1 MGKQL
6 VIIGAGHAHLTILK
20 NLREFTN
27 AGHDVTVVSSSSL
40 HYYSGMGPGM
50 LSGIYRPEEIR
61 FDVKQM
67 AQDRGAVF
75 IEDKVVK
82 IHPQK
87 KRIDLQSGQSLTYD
101 LMSVNTGSFVPVEA
115 PEFSDDW
122 VIPVKPIENLLNA
135 RNQIIEA
142 LKRRELRVTIVGGGP
157 TGVEVAGN
165 LDRLVR
171 NESGKCRIRLV
182 TGTRLLPQFKRGVRN
197 RVRNA
202 LIRRQVQVVEGS
214 RMSAI
219 KDKSVT
225 LADGSEIESDVVFMA
240 VGVKPS
246 PLFKDSGLPIGPDGG
261 MLVNQYLQSVSY
273 PEIFGGGDCIC
284 FEPQPLAKVG
294 VYAVRQ
300 NPILFDNLLG
310 LLKNTALEPFR
321 PQKAVLL
328 AFNLGDGTAVV
339 QWHSLVFG
347 GRLGFALKNY
357 IDQTFMKN
365 FQVSGERLADSVL
378 TSAG

>member
-6 VIIGAGHAHLTILK
+6 VIVGAGHAHLTILK
-20 NLREFTN
+20 NLPEFIN

-61 FDVKQM
+61 FDVKKMSQN
-67 AQDRGAVF
+67 RGAVF

-87 KRIDLQSGQSLTYD
+87 KKIDLQSGQTLPYD

-115 PEFSDDW
+115 PDTSDDF
-122 VIPVKPIENLLNA
+122 VIPVKPIENLLSA
-135 RNQIIEA
+135 RYKIIEA
-142 LKRRELRVTIVGGGP
+142 LKRQELRITIVGGGP

-171 NESGKCRIRLV
+171 NESGKCRITLV
-182 TGTRLLPQFKRGVRN
+182 AGTRLLRQFKNGVRN

-219 KDKSVT
+219 KDKSVA
-225 LADGSEIESDVVFMA
+225 LADGSEIESDIVFMA

-246 PLFKDSGLPIGPDGG
+246 PLFKDSGLTIGQDGG

-273 PEIFGGGDCIC
+273 PEIFGGGDCIS

-300 NPILFDNLLG
+300 NPILFNNLLG
-310 LLKNTALEPFR
+310 FLKDTALEPFK
-321 PQKAVLL
+321 PQKSVLL

-339 QWHSLVFG
+339 QWHSVVWS

-365 FQVSGERLADSVL
+365 FQISGELEES
-378 TSAG
+378 S

>member
-6 VIIGAGHAHLTILK
+6 VIVGAGHAHLTILK
-20 NLREFTN
+20 NLPEFIN

-61 FDVKQM
+61 FDVKKMSQN
-67 AQDRGAVF
+67 RGAVF

-87 KRIDLQSGQSLTYD
+87 KKIDLQSGQTLPYD

-115 PEFSDDW
+115 PDTSDDF
-122 VIPVKPIENLLNA
+122 VIPVKPIENLLSA
-135 RNQIIEA
+135 RYKIIEA
-142 LKRRELRVTIVGGGP
+142 LKRKELRITIVGGGP

-165 LDRLVR
+165 LGRLVR
-171 NESGKCRIRLV
+171 NESGKCRITLV
-182 TGTRLLPQFKRGVRN
+182 AGTRLLRQFKNGVRN

-219 KDKSVT
+219 KDKSVA
-225 LADGSEIESDVVFMA
+225 LADGSEIESDIVFMA

-246 PLFKDSGLPIGPDGG
+246 PLFKDSGLTIGQDGG

-273 PEIFGGGDCIC
+273 PEIFGGGDCIS

-300 NPILFDNLLG
+300 NPILFNNLLG
-310 LLKNTALEPFR
+310 FLKDTALEPFK
-321 PQKAVLL
+321 PQKSVLL

-339 QWHSLVFG
+339 QWHSVVWG

-365 FQVSGERLADSVL
+365 FQISGELEES
-378 TSAG
+378 S

>member
-6 VIIGAGHAHLTILK
+6 VIVGAGHAHLTILK
-20 NLREFTN
+20 NLPEFIN

-61 FDVKQM
+61 FDVKKMSQN
-67 AQDRGAVF
+67 RGAVF
-75 IEDKVVK
+75 IEDNVVK

-87 KRIDLQSGQSLTYD
+87 KKIDLQSGQTLPYD

-115 PEFSDDW
+115 PDTSDDF
-122 VIPVKPIENLLNA
+122 VIPVKPIENLLSA
-135 RNQIIEA
+135 RYKIIEA
-142 LKRRELRVTIVGGGP
+142 LKRKELRITIVGGGP

-171 NESGKCRIRLV
+171 NESGKCRITLV
-182 TGTRLLPQFKRGVRN
+182 AGTRLLRQFKNGVRN

-202 LIRRQVQVVEGS
+202 LIQRQVQVVEGS

-225 LADGSEIESDVVFMA
+225 LADGSEIESDIVFMA

-246 PLFKDSGLPIGPDGG
+246 PLFKDSGLTIGQDGG

-273 PEIFGGGDCIC
+273 PEIFGGGDCIS

-300 NPILFDNLLG
+300 NPILFNNLLG
-310 LLKNTALEPFR
+310 FLKDTALEPFK
-321 PQKAVLL
+321 PQKSVLL

-339 QWHSLVFG
+339 QWHSVVWS

-365 FQVSGERLADSVL
+365 FQISGELEES
-378 TSAG
+378 S

>member
-6 VIIGAGHAHLTILK
+6 VIVGAGHAHLTILK
-20 NLREFTN
+20 NLPEFIN
-27 AGHDVTVVSSSSL
+27 AGHEVTVVSASSL

-61 FDVKQM
+61 FDVKKM
-67 AQDRGAVF
+67 SRNRGAVF
-75 IEDKVVK
+75 LEDKVVK

-87 KRIDLQSGQSLTYD
+87 KKIDLQSGQTLPYD
-101 LMSVNTGSFVPVEA
+101 LMSVNTGSVVPVEA
-115 PEFSDDW
+115 PDSSDDF

-135 RNQIIEA
+135 RHKIIAA
-142 LKRRELRVTIVGGGP
+142 LKRQELRITIVGGGP
-157 TGVEVAGN
+157 TGVEMAGN

-171 NESGKCRIRLV
+171 NESGQCRITLV
-182 TGTRLLPQFKRGVRN
+182 AGNRLLGQFKNGVRN

-202 LIRRQVQVVEGS
+202 LIRRHVQVVEGS

-219 KDKSVT
+219 EDKSVV
-225 LADGSEIESDVVFMA
+225 LADGSGIESDFVFMA

-246 PLFKDSGLPIGPDGG
+246 ALFKDSGLAIGQDGG
-261 MLVNQYLQSVSY
+261 MLVNQYLQSVSS
-273 PEIFGGGDCIC
+273 PEIFGGGDCIS
-284 FEPQPLAKVG
+284 FAPQPLAKVG

-300 NPILFDNLLG
+300 NPILFGNLLNFS
-310 LLKNTALEPFR
+310 KDTPLEPFH

-339 QWHSLVFG
+339 QWHSLVFD

-365 FQVSGERLADSVL
+365 FRVSGELD
-378 TSAG
+378 G

>member
-6 VIIGAGHAHLTILK
+6 VIVGAGHAHLTILK
-20 NLREFTN
+20 NLPEFIN

-61 FDVKQM
+61 FDVKKMSQN
-67 AQDRGAVF
+67 RGAVF

-87 KRIDLQSGQSLTYD
+87 KKIDLQSGQTLPYD

-115 PEFSDDW
+115 PDTSDDF
-122 VIPVKPIENLLNA
+122 VIPVKPIENLLSA
-135 RNQIIEA
+135 RYKIIEA
-142 LKRRELRVTIVGGGP
+142 LKRKELRITIVGGGP

-171 NESGKCRIRLV
+171 NESGKCRITLV
-182 TGTRLLPQFKRGVRN
+182 AGTRLLRQFKNGVRN

-202 LIRRQVQVVEGS
+202 LIQRQVQVVEGS

-219 KDKSVT
+219 KDKSVA
-225 LADGSEIESDVVFMA
+225 LADGSEIESDIVFMA

-246 PLFKDSGLPIGPDGG
+246 PLFKDSGLTIGQDGG

-273 PEIFGGGDCIC
+273 PEIFGGGDCIS

-300 NPILFDNLLG
+300 NPILFNNLLG
-310 LLKNTALEPFR
+310 FLKDTALEPFK
-321 PQKAVLL
+321 PQKSVLL

-339 QWHSLVFG
+339 QWHSVVWS

-365 FQVSGERLADSVL
+365 FQISGELEES
-378 TSAG
+378 S

>member
-20 NLREFTN
+20 NLQEFTN

-61 FDVKQM
+61 FDVKKMSQE
-67 AQDRGAVF
+67 RGAVF

-87 KRIDLQSGQSLTYD
+87 KKIALQSGQTLPYD
-101 LMSVNTGSFVPVEA
+101 LMSVNTGSFVPVDA
-115 PEFSDDW
+115 YDSSDDF
-122 VIPVKPIENLLNA
+122 VIAVKPIENLLNA
-135 RNQIIEA
+135 RYKIIEA
-142 LKRRELRVTIVGGGP
+142 LKHHELRVTIVGGGP

-171 NESGKCRIRLV
+171 NESGKCRITLV
-182 TGTRLLPQFKRGVRN
+182 AGTRLLHQFKSGVRN

-202 LIRRQVQVVEGS
+202 LIRRQVQVIEGS

-219 KDKSVT
+219 KDKSVV
-225 LADGSEIESDVVFMA
+225 LADGSEIDSDFVFMA

-246 PLFKDSGLPIGPDGG
+246 PLFKDSGLTIGQDGG

-273 PEIFGGGDCIC
+273 PEIFGGGDCIS

-300 NPILFDNLLG
+300 NPILFNNLLG
-310 LLKNTALEPFR
+310 FFKDTALEPFH

-339 QWHSLVFG
+339 QWHSLVFD

-365 FQVSGERLADSVL
+365 FQVSGELD
-378 TSAG
+378 G

>member
-6 VIIGAGHAHLTILK
+6 VIVGAGHAHLTILK
-20 NLREFTN
+20 NLPEFIN

-61 FDVKQM
+61 FDVKKMSQN
-67 AQDRGAVF
+67 RGAVF

-87 KRIDLQSGQSLTYD
+87 KKIDLQSGQTLPYD
-101 LMSVNTGSFVPVEA
+101 LMSVNTGSFVPFEA
-115 PEFSDDW
+115 PDTSDDF
-122 VIPVKPIENLLNA
+122 VIPVKPIENLLSA
-135 RNQIIEA
+135 RYKIIEA
-142 LKRRELRVTIVGGGP
+142 LKRKELRITIVGGGP

-165 LDRLVR
+165 LGRLVR
-171 NESGKCRIRLV
+171 NESGKCRITLV
-182 TGTRLLPQFKRGVRN
+182 AGTRLLRQFKNGVRN

-219 KDKSVT
+219 KDKSVA
-225 LADGSEIESDVVFMA
+225 LADGSEIESDMVFMA

-246 PLFKDSGLPIGPDGG
+246 PLFKDSGLTIGQDGG

-273 PEIFGGGDCIC
+273 PEIFGGGDCIS

-300 NPILFDNLLG
+300 NPILFNNLVG
-310 LLKNTALEPFR
+310 FLKDTALEPFK
-321 PQKAVLL
+321 PQKSVLL

-339 QWHSLVFG
+339 QWHSVVWG

-365 FQVSGERLADSVL
+365 FQISGELEES
-378 TSAG
+378 S